1 MREIIKKLNFRFRR
15 PDCKVLVVKGRHSGV
30 IQSSLIG
37 LPTFAA
43 DLTVPTI
50 FLSVSFLRDC
60 LSYLKSN
67 SRDVAYLLAL
77 IQHLQPAVVIST
89 DALVT
94 MNRRSMLHELSER
107 IKSSKFIS
115 VPHGSYQKGYEFHP
129 TDSETGKELQFESEV
144 ILASIG
150 NGDLKTYNRWGLKH
164 KRIVPIGLL
173 SNAIYLRDRLA
184 APVEK
189 RFQICVVEHL
199 GDPSKNHL
207 PLQKKAMETFE
218 TLCEFVDRYALRN
231 QIGITIALRPTSKSL
246 FDSDGEIDWVVN
258 WFRDKFK
265 SEITFTDSSKNFAT
279 HMASDESELTVGVD
293 STALLESMGRGNK
306 VLTIWYDESPLG
318 IPESSWT
325 FLKNPSFESFVAAVD
340 RIMAA
345 DIQVY
350 LEKTKFDREQL
361 IECQEGSAA
370 IRNLTQLIEEC
381 IKTN

>member
-1 MREIIKKLNFRFRR
+1 MREIIKKVNFRLSR
-15 PDCKVLVVKGRHSGV
+15 PDCKVLVVKSRHSGV
-30 IQSSLIG
+30 FESSLIG
-37 LPTFAA
+37 LPTFTT
-43 DLTVPTI
+43 DLTDPTF
-50 FLSVSFLRDC
+50 FLSVSFFWKC
-60 LSYLKSN
+60 VTSLKSN

-77 IQHLQPAVVIST
+77 IQYLQPAVVIST

-94 MNRRSMLHELSER
+94 KNRRSMLHELSER

-129 TDSETGKELQFESEV
+129 IDSKTGNELQFESDV
-144 ILASIG
+144 ILTSIG
-150 NGDLKTYNRWGLKH
+150 KRDFKTYNRWGLNH

-173 SNAIYLRDRLA
+173 SNSIYLRDRLT

-189 RFQICVVEHL
+189 RFQICIVEHL

-207 PLQKKAMETFE
+207 PLQEKALEAFE
-218 TLCEFVDRYALRN
+218 TLCEFVDRYALMN

-246 FDSDGEIDWVVN
+246 FDSDGEIDWVID

-265 SEITFTDSSKNFAT
+265 SEITFTDSSTNFAT

-306 VLTIWYDESPLG
+306 VLTIWHDESPLG
-318 IPESSWT
+318 IPESNWT

-350 LEKTKFDREQL
+350 LEKTKFDRERL